1 MFKLYYHTGSGNHG
15 CEAIVRSTAKILNAD
30 DNLVLYSSCKEE
42 DERYGLGDICN
53 VVQDSY
59 VAPKRHS
66 FSYLYSAI
74 HSKLMKNDYSFI
86 KYGHKNF
93 FDSVSK
99 DDICFSIGGDNY
111 CYGGIDKL
119 AYYNKALKSKKA
131 KTVLWGCSVEPEVI
145 DDNTA
150 KDFSRYDLIFAR
162 ESLSYTLLKSVN
174 KNTYLFPDPAF
185 QLDFVEKQL
194 PDGFVAGNTVG
205 INISPLILSYEAD
218 NGLTLKNY
226 INLIDFI
233 IKSTNMQ
240 IALIPHV
247 VKNKNDDRAALKTLY
262 DLFANTGRVV
272 MLEDCNCMELK
283 GFIKRCR
290 FVITARTHA
299 SIAAYS
305 TCVPTLV
312 AGYSIKS
319 KGIATDIFGTYDN
332 YVLPVQE
339 LKSEEALTDKFKW
352 LMKNEDVI
360 SSHLKKFMPDYCK
373 RALMAGEKIKELL
386 G

>member
-1 MFKLYYHTGSGNHG
+1 MYKLYYHNGSGNHG

-30 DNLVLYSSCKEE
+30 NNLALYSSCTKE
-42 DERYGLGDICN
+42 DKFYGLGDVCKIF
-53 VVQDSY
+53 QDSY
-59 VAPKRHS
+59 VVPEKHS
-66 FSYLYSAI
+66 FAYIYRAI
-74 HSKLMKNDYSFI
+74 LTKLLKNEYSFI

-111 CYGGIDKL
+111 CYSGIHKL

-131 KTVLWGCSVEPEVI
+131 KTVLWGCSVNPEVI
-145 DDNTA
+145 NDVTA

-194 PDGFVAGNTVG
+194 PDGFVVGNTVG
-205 INISPLILSYEAD
+205 INISPLILSYESD

-226 INLIDFI
+226 INLIDYI

-247 VKNKNDDRAALKTLY
+247 VKNNDNDRSALKTLY
-262 DLFANTGRVV
+262 DLFANTGRIV
-272 MLEDCNCMELK
+272 MLEDCNCMEIK

-312 AGYSIKS
+312 VGYSTKS
-319 KGIATDIFGTYDN
+319 KGIAADIFGTYDN
-332 YVLPVQE
+332 YVLPVQD

-352 LMKNEDVI
+352 LMKNEDAI
-360 SSHLKKFMPDYCK
+360 CAHLQKFMPDYCK
-373 RALMAGEKIKELL
+373 TALMAGEKIKELL

>member
-1 MFKLYYHTGSGNHG
+1 
-15 CEAIVRSTAKILNAD
+15 
-30 DNLVLYSSCKEE
+30 
-42 DERYGLGDICN
+42 
-53 VVQDSY
+53 
-59 VAPKRHS
+59 
-66 FSYLYSAI
+66 
-74 HSKLMKNDYSFI
+74 
-86 KYGHKNF
+86 
-93 FDSVSK
+93 
-99 DDICFSIGGDNY
+99 
-111 CYGGIDKL
+111 
-119 AYYNKALKSKKA
+119 
-131 KTVLWGCSVEPEVI
+131 
-145 DDNTA
+145 
-150 KDFSRYDLIFAR
+150 
-162 ESLSYTLLKSVN
+162 
-174 KNTYLFPDPAF
+174 
-185 QLDFVEKQL
+185 
-194 PDGFVAGNTVG
+194 
-205 INISPLILSYEAD
+205 
-218 NGLTLKNY
+218 
-226 INLIDFI
+226 
-233 IKSTNMQ
+233 MQ

-247 VKNKNDDRAALKTLY
+247 VKNNNDDRAALKTLY

-332 YVLPVQE
+332 YVLPVQD